1 LDEHLSLYLDWLNGV
16 GYAIRTGLADPK
28 GLRAQLEGSIIWH
41 AWFIENLLTEIDR
54 QTSDSRAP
62 APGWID
68 LVRLVHKEIVGEV
81 PTEPAQ
87 AAEGGELGGGGR
99 RQRQGD
105 GAGRVGVG
113 LADGDAVILPSGDVA
128 GQGRHLCVELG
139 EAVRD
144 GDDGVGHRSG
154 VVGGQ
159 PGQPNASASWSRVT
173 PYPYPFCSSRL
184 SAAVV

>member
-1 LDEHLSLYLDWLNGV
+1 MPSHGTRRPQ
-16 GYAIRTGLADPK
+16 GTG
-28 GLRAQLEGSIIWH
+28 AQLEGSIIWH

-54 QTSDSRAP
+54 QTSDSRVP

-105 GAGRVGVG
+105 GAGHRVGVG
-113 LADGDAVILPSGDVA
+113 LATAMPSFCQAGTSPAKVVISVSSWAKLSGTATTV
-128 GQGRHLCVELG
+128 
-139 EAVRD
+139 
-144 GDDGVGHRSG
+144 
-154 VVGGQ
+154 
-159 PGQPNASASWSRVT
+159 
-173 PYPYPFCSSRL
+173 
-184 SAAVV
+184 